1 MFNWISFIKPEIKLF
16 DIFPVYNISIN
27 LMIGKGKS
35 SD

>member
-1 MFNWISFIKPEIKLF
+1 MFNWISFIKPEIKFF
-16 DIFPVYNISIN
+16 DIFPVYISIN